1 MKYAVALITCLA
13 VQSLPANALSGSE
26 LYQYCMEKKP
36 STGDAMCL
44 AYVRGFIDGVTMGV
58 VVGKNYPTKYCP
70 PQAGI
75 PVDQGRLIVE
85 KYLRDHA
92 GELHDDAPSL
102 VGVALIKAFPC
113 R

>member
-44 AYVRGFIDGVTMGV
+44 AYVRGFIDGITMGLWWV
-58 VVGKNYPTKYCP
+58 KTTRQNTVRRK
-70 PQAGI
+70 
-75 PVDQGRLIVE
+75 RE
-85 KYLRDHA
+85 
-92 GELHDDAPSL
+92 SL
-102 VGVALIKAFPC
+102 SIRGV
-113 R
+113 